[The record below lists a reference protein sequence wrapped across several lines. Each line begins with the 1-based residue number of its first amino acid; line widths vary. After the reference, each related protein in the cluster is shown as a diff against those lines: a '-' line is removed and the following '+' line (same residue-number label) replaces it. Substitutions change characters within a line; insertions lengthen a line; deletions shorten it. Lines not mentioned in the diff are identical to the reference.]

1 MQLDTDIVGTHTGRD
16 EQRGLPGMK
25 TTPLRLALNLCT
37 FHVNAS
43 WRLLLVAWMLLIAI
57 GTTIPWT
64 GFELAP
70 QWERICWVPFQD
82 FSLHSKVSL
91 INVVGN
97 CILFM
102 PIGYL
107 YVRSRSRSDVRV
119 ALTAFLLAVLVS
131 LGVEFY
137 QVFSIYRYPTAT
149 DVLANAIGGG
159 VGAALAI
166 AHEKSRKA
174 SFRPRV
180 DLLSPLLRP

>member
-1 MQLDTDIVGTHTGRD
+1 MQPDIDLVGTHTTRD
-16 EQRGLPGMK
+16 EQPASPITK
-25 TTPLRLALNLCT
+25 ATPLRLALELCT
-37 FHVNAS
+37 FQVNAS
-43 WRLLLVAWMLLIAI
+43 WTLLLVGWMFVIMI
-57 GTTIPWT
+57 VTTTPWT
-64 GFELAP
+64 GLQLAP
-70 QWERICWVPFQD
+70 QWDRICWLPYQD
-82 FSLHSKVSL
+82 FSLHSRISL

-107 YVRSRSRSDVRV
+107 YVRSHSRSDVRV